1 MPTTTYEDFKLQQLE
16 STTTKRIYGHLIESS
31 AQSRIPSTSSSK
43 WILVSP
49 CLCVWIYP
57 ENPCPC
63 KKSILYWILESD
75 IQKSGKV
82 DRKTD
87 DGEELFYFD
96 VDKKAQVVIEIA
108 RSTSITS
115 LPADRKEALM
125 KLAKLALKM
134 KQLKQ
139 NSQTGASLGQGSGNK
154 VIYSWR
160 DVWDIIEEVV
170 EGIDATGEFGTF
182 VDTASEVPWWV
193 WFLPLLDWL

>member
-1 MPTTTYEDFKLQQLE
+1 MPTTYEDFKLQQLE
-16 STTTKRIYGHLIESS
+16 SATTKRIYGHLIESS

-43 WILVSP
+43 WILVNP
-49 CLCVWIYP
+49 CLCVWDNP

-96 VDKKAQVVIEIA
+96 VDKKAQVVVEIA

-115 LPADRKEALM
+115 LPADRKEAVR
-125 KLAKLALKM
+125 KLAKLLLRM
-134 KQLKQ
+134 KQLKR
-139 NSQTGASLGQGSGNK
+139 NSQ
-154 VIYSWR
+154 
-160 DVWDIIEEVV
+160 
-170 EGIDATGEFGTF
+170 
-182 VDTASEVPWWV
+182 
-193 WFLPLLDWL
+193 